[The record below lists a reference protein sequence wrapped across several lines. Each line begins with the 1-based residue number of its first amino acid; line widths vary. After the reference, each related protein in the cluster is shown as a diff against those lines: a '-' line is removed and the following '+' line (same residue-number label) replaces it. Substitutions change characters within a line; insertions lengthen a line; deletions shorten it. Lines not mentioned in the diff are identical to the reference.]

1 MTYNDRD
8 NVFKG
13 SAQRYSKDSFVRE
26 LIGKVVKITLTNGSV
41 VQGRLLELGMYD
53 VKVQTA
59 TNQLII
65 LKSSIMTVEVI

>member
-1 MTYNDRD
+1 MSYNDRN

-41 VQGRLLELGMYD
+41 VQGRLIELGMYD

-65 LKSSIMTVEVI
+65 LKSGILTVEVL

>member
-1 MTYNDRD
+1 MSYNDRN

-41 VQGRLLELGMYD
+41 VQGRLIELGMYD
-53 VKVQTA
+53 VKLQTSQ
-59 TNQLII
+59 NQLIV
-65 LKSSIMTVEVI
+65 LKSAILTVEVL

>member
-1 MTYNDRD
+1 MSYNDRN

-41 VQGRLLELGMYD
+41 VQGRLIELGMYD

-65 LKSSIMTVEVI
+65 LKSSIMTAEVI